1 MDSKEGILSKNIR
14 EFYAEGNSSLKKG
27 SYNSAASL
35 FFKALAVLSDMVILQ
50 QKGFI
55 PKSHAERFRI
65 LEQSYPDIYAIMDKD
80 FPLYQDSYSLSISKA
95 LAKVIKNKGQS
106 NKRLRKS
113 LMRCA
118 QNYRPQAMHPPL

>member
-50 QKGFI
+50 HKGFI

-95 LAKVIKNKGQS
+95 LAKVIKNDVQKIAKKIGF
-106 NKRLRKS
+106 KLD
-113 LMRCA
+113 
-118 QNYRPQAMHPPL
+118 